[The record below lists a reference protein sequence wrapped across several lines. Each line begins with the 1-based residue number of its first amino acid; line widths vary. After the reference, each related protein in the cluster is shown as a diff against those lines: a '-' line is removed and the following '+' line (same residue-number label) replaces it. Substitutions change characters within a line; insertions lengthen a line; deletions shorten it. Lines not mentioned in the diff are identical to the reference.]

1 MAKRKKPIYKTFWFW
16 QVILG
21 LVVVLGLGIALMVFL
36 SDGIIVPA
44 PTEPEY
50 TDAPEVTTVPT
61 TAPEVSVIPEN
72 PYGPLDFVYENDYL
86 TCTAGEAILG
96 IDISTW
102 QGRINWERVKDAGVE
117 FAMIRVGYRGI
128 KDGELAQDNWA
139 QTNYAGASAAGVK
152 VGAYFFSQAISV
164 EEARE
169 EAGYVLDLLKD
180 WNVEMPIV
188 FDWEFVAESTRTSRM
203 NPRVLTDCAK
213 AFCEVIEDAGYEAM
227 IYFNSDM
234 SNNEMYLEE
243 LLEYDFW
250 LAMYDQV
257 MNYPHRVDM
266 WQYTDSGSVPGID
279 GNVDMN
285 LRFHYE

>member
-1 MAKRKKPIYKTFWFW
+1 MAKRKKPIYKTLWFW

-21 LVVVLGLGIALMVFL
+21 LVVVLGVCIALLVSL
-36 SDGIIVPA
+36 SDGIVAPPPA
-44 PTEPEY
+44 EPEV
-50 TDAPEVTTVPT
+50 TDPPAVTTVPT
-61 TAPEVSVIPEN
+61 TVPQETILPEN

-86 TCTAGEAILG
+86 TCTAGEAVLG
-96 IDISTW
+96 IDVSTW
-102 QGRINWERVKDAGVE
+102 QGRIDWQEVKDAGIE

-128 KDGELAQDNWA
+128 KDGELDEDDWA
-139 QTNYAGASAAGVK
+139 QANYAGASAAGVK

-169 EAGYVLDLLKD
+169 EAGYVLDLVKD
-180 WNVEMPIV
+180 WNIEMPIV
-188 FDWEFVAESTRTSRM
+188 FDWEFVSDTARTARM
-203 NPRVLTDCAK
+203 NPRLLTDCTK

-234 SNNEMYLEE
+234 SKKEMYLEE
-243 LLEYDFW
+243 LVDYGFW

-266 WQYTDSGSVPGID
+266 WQYSDSGAVPGIS

-285 LRFHYE
+285 LMFKYE